1 MRRWAATGVQAVG
14 VLGVLGVLVVGALA
28 LPSAAEAGTASLSPS
43 GSSSTLTIDA
53 VDNIYGAGLSQAP
66 DPGGNG
72 GGKVPVDVPIPSGTT
87 WISVSDVNGTVGN
100 AVGVTN
106 GPDGRA
112 GTSSITATGS
122 ISGLTDSTSL
132 FYLTGVFL
140 DGPQPSP
147 ASTPPTTLNF
157 SDNHSFTSLSPE
169 LDQVFYVG
177 DGLTGTGSGDVQYFQ
192 VPTDATDLYLGFVD
206 GSSFDGPPGTY
217 SDNSGSLSAV
227 VNYFTGQYAAPAST
241 LTSASSTSATIEATD
256 NVFGA
261 GLTTPP
267 APAGDGAGTPP
278 LDVPIPSGTT
288 WMSFSDV
295 TGAVNSIPGDPNG
308 PDGLSQAT
316 SVSSVGA
323 ISGIVDSTGA
333 YFLTGV
339 FYDKPQTGANAT
351 PPPSLNFSNDQSFTS
366 LSPELDQLF
375 FIGDGL
381 TGTGTGTVQYFQVP
395 SGATD
400 LYLGFVDAYSF
411 QGAPGTYSNDS
422 GSLSATVNFLTGQY
436 SGTSSSSGA
445 AAGTLLGGLN
455 ISDYCESVTNS
466 AAQLVKGG
474 VDGTNYAYDNW
485 KCAASSGTLSIEK
498 VCQWQYG
505 TQAKSVV
512 AKTNDANDAYS
523 WMCYVASAV
532 KVTRPTP
539 SGASTP
545 INEHTDVAPIA
556 AAIGTPNQVFHS
568 MGHNLVNAVI
578 TVAAILFITFPSV
591 IFNQTFTSNYEEILL
606 ILANFRRRM
615 RKAFGLKT
623 EEAATDPPAP
633 SAPEE
638 APTSA
643 HAEMPGHASRPWF
656 YSVLVMG
663 AILGGLL
670 NPKFGFN
677 SRSVADIGATL
688 VAFALGTLIGW
699 FISKW
704 FRQHH
709 HYPIHTYLHALPLGL
724 GVAALCV
731 VVSRLTNFE
740 PGYLYGVIV
749 SIAFVETLEERHNA
763 HLTAISSL
771 STLAVALIAWFLW
784 VPTNHF
790 ALEHGGNILL
800 AIIDDV
806 LASVFIGGLVG
817 TVIGLLPLEFMPGG
831 TLAKW
836 RKDVWAIVFFVA
848 VFLLVEVELRPAA
861 GPTHPGG
868 APIVTALV
876 LFAIFGGGTFWM
888 RHFFAKRKAAKVSD
902 DVVATSVAPPE
913 VTSSGPEEA

>member
-1 MRRWAATGVQAVG
+1 MRRWAATGVRAVGAVG
-14 VLGVLGVLVVGALA
+14 VLTIGVLTMPWAAGA
-28 LPSAAEAGTASLSPS
+28 ASLSPS
-43 GSSSTLTIDA
+43 GSSATLTVNA
-53 VDNIYGAGLSQAP
+53 TDNIYGAGLATPP

-72 GGKVPVDVPIPSGTT
+72 GGQVPVDVPIPSGTT
-87 WISVSDVNGTVGN
+87 WISFSDVNGTVAN
-100 AVGVTN
+100 AVGASN
-106 GPDGRA
+106 GPDGRT
-112 GTSSITATGS
+112 GSTDITPTGS
-122 ISGLTDSTSL
+122 ISGLIDSASL
-132 FYLTGVFL
+132 FYMTGVFL

-157 SDNHSFTSLSPE
+157 TDDHSFASLSPE

-177 DGLTGTGSGDVQYFQ
+177 DGLTGTGTGDVQYFQ
-192 VPTDATDLYLGFVD
+192 VPSGATDLYLGFVD
-206 GSSFDGPPGTY
+206 GSAFDGPPGTY
-217 SDNSGSLSAV
+217 SDNSGSLSAKV
-227 VNYFTGQYAAPAST
+227 HYFTGQYKEPAST
-241 LTSASSTSATIEATD
+241 LTTASSTPATIEATD

-267 APAGDGAGTPP
+267 APAGDGAGTLP

-288 WMSFSDV
+288 WISFSDV

-308 PDGLSQAT
+308 PDGLAQAT
-316 SVSSVGA
+316 NVTPVGG
-323 ISGIVDSTGA
+323 ISGLVDSTGA
-333 YFLTGV
+333 YYLTGV
-339 FYDKPQTGANAT
+339 YFDRPQTGSNAT
-351 PPPSLNFSNDQSFTS
+351 PPPSLNFSNDHSFTS
-366 LSPELDQLF
+366 LSPQLDQVF

-381 TGTGTGTVQYFQVP
+381 TGTGSGNVQYFQVP
-395 SGATD
+395 GGATD
-400 LYLGFVDAYSF
+400 LFLGFVDAYSF
-411 QGAPGTYSNDS
+411 EGAPGTYSNDS

-436 SGTSSSSGA
+436 AGSSSTGASGVR
-445 AAGTLLGGLN
+445 
-455 ISDYCESVTNS
+455 VT
-466 AAQLVKGG
+466 
-474 VDGTNYAYDNW
+474 T
-485 KCAASSGTLSIEK
+485 
-498 VCQWQYG
+498 
-505 TQAKSVV
+505 
-512 AKTNDANDAYS
+512 
-523 WMCYVASAV
+523 
-532 KVTRPTP
+532 PTAE
-539 SGASTP
+539 GASTP

-591 IFNQTFTSNYEEILL
+591 IFNQTFTSNYDEILL
-606 ILANFRRRM
+606 ILANFRRRV
-615 RKAFGLKT
+615 RKAFGLKEKET
-623 EEAATDPPAP
+623 EPDATPSETPAP
-633 SAPEE
+633 
-638 APTSA
+638 A
-643 HAEMPGHASRPWF
+643 HADMPGHSSRQRF
-656 YSVLVMG
+656 YGVLVVG

-699 FISKW
+699 FISRW

-709 HYPIHTYLHALPLGL
+709 HYPVHTYLHALPLGL

-740 PGYLYGVIV
+740 PGYLYGVVV

-771 STLAVALIAWFLW
+771 STLGVALVAWFLW
-784 VPTNHF
+784 IPVNHF

-800 AIIDDV
+800 AIVDDV
-806 LASVFIGGLVG
+806 LASIFIGGLVG

-836 RKDVWAIVFFVA
+836 RKDVWAIVFFIA

-876 LFAIFGGGTFWM
+876 LFAIFGGGTFWL
-888 RHFFAKRKAAKVSD
+888 RHYFAKRKAAKGKD
-902 DVVATSVAPPE
+902 DDAVVASVAPPE
-913 VTSSGPEEA
+913 ATSSAADDA